1 MAEATSDSASLPAA
15 PISWGL
21 TDNSH
26 DSSGSGGGGDRH
38 FANMTLNDEDFDEP
52 VYRSLSVSD
61 LETSVYRSFGSS
73 AGLEA
78 EATGGLALED
88 EPHFCGLFFDEPE
101 AQPAARKKRA
111 MSVEEAERAWLD
123 SMAMPPLVK
132 RQKAQRSLPVPGF
145 P

>member
-1 MAEATSDSASLPAA
+1 MAGATSDSASLPTV
-15 PISWGL
+15 PIAWGRP
-21 TDNSH
+21 DNSH
-26 DSSGSGGGGDRH
+26 DTSGFGGGGDRH
-38 FANMTLNDEDFDEP
+38 FDNMTLNDEDFDEP

-61 LETSVYRSFGSS
+61 LDTSVYRSFGSS

-78 EATGGLALED
+78 EATGGFAVED
-88 EPHFCGLFFDEPE
+88 DAHFRSLFFDEPE
-101 AQPAARKKRA
+101 AQPAARKRA

-132 RQKAQRSLPVPGF
+132 RQKAQRSLPVLGF